1 MKRCPIIICKH
12 GIYQLSHELPNG
24 FRLKD
29 LWKLQNIRKLYKSY
43 RMISYFPV
51 FVPKMKIF
59 LKLEKSSLNF
69 TRSALFLMKIKV
81 SLKYFINGCLWKHFL
96 ASNTPQTTSNLIFL
110 TSLAS
115 PGVSQSFDLNLEQL
129 SCEKC

>member
-1 MKRCPIIICKH
+1 
-12 GIYQLSHELPNG
+12 
-24 FRLKD
+24 
-29 LWKLQNIRKLYKSY
+29 
-43 RMISYFPV
+43 MISYFPV